1 LAALR
6 VAFLTTRKQLFDA
19 RQTFSGRRFAIEVG
33 EKVRLLAAVDLLEPL
48 SREEVER
55 FSQRVPVVHLGEG
68 QTLYTPGRKG
78 RMLFLLLR
86 GRMRIYK
93 VAEGR
98 ELTLNVVRAGETF
111 GETALMA
118 ERRHGAY
125 AQATEPSEI
134 ALMGV
139 PTLESLVRD
148 KPLVGLKA
156 IELLGERLAFYES
169 KMGDIGLREVPGRLA
184 SLILHL
190 CQTEGVVT
198 AEGYVIPTHYT
209 HQQLGAMIGAKRV
222 AVTRAMG
229 EFRRSGA
236 VEPTRKRI
244 YVKDVP
250 VLEHVA
256 GKEPLAKEREET

>member
-1 LAALR
+1 M
-6 VAFLTTRKQLFDA
+6 
-19 RQTFSGRRFAIEVG
+19 
-33 EKVRLLAAVDLLEPL
+33 EPL

-68 QTLYTPGRKG
+68 QILYTPSRKG
-78 RMLFLLLR
+78 GVLFLLLR

-111 GETALMA
+111 GEAALVG

-125 AQATEPSEI
+125 AQAMEPSEI
-134 ALMGV
+134 ALMSV
-139 PTLESLVRD
+139 PTLQSLVRD

-156 IELLGERLAFYES
+156 MELLGERLAFYES

-198 AEGYVIPTHYT
+198 AEGYVIPTRYT

-229 EFRRSGA
+229 EFRRSGV
-236 VEPTRKRI
+236 VEPTRKQI

-250 VLEHVA
+250 ALEHVA
-256 GKEPLAKEREET
+256 GKGPLAKEREET